1 MKHSKKCPECGGTE
15 IWHSTV
21 GAAGQGINLL
31 PKTGR
36 AIFDL
41 PQFDAFVC
49 GDCGFYQLF
58 VGDKWLSEVTLKWEL
73 YQ

>member
-1 MKHSKKCPECGGTE
+1 MKLTRKCPECGGTE

-21 GAAGQGINLL
+21 GAAGQGINLI
-31 PKTGR
+31 PKTGGSV
-36 AIFDL
+36 F
-41 PQFDAFVC
+41 

-73 YQ
+73 YE